1 MHWVMHNIMIIDD
14 VSEEKGWA
22 HLLSKYSVEG
32 SYIVLL
38 VIAKLINFLTGTG
51 PHEAHFL
58 QAMITW

>member
-1 MHWVMHNIMIIDD
+1 MIIDD